1 MKDLWLLLGIG
12 ALGLVMRRFAIPLA
26 PVLIAAI
33 LGPLAETELRR
44 ALAVSEG
51 DLGILVSSPITVS
64 LYVVMAVAIVVSA
77 VQHLR
82 HRRANAVA
90 AAPADRVPMP

>member
-1 MKDLWLLLGIG
+1 M
-12 ALGLVMRRFAIPLA
+12 LA
-26 PVLIAAI
+26 VASCATESRSLAEEMMIAAI

-51 DLGILVSSPITVS
+51 DLGILIDSPITIAI
-64 LYVVMAVAIVVSA
+64 YVLMVGAIVISA

-82 HRRANAVA
+82 TRTREKQVRKAKTEAVA
-90 AAPADRVPMP
+90 VQAGAREDAG